1 MPTCQSVW
9 QAWHAEGKSRTRATE
24 LTVKCSGDA
33 KETSDTLRLIGV
45 IMDRSSSQRGLHV
58 LSTVFIKFYTIM
70 QIRKITKAKKNSGHR
85 TPPQEHPMILE
96 VGSLSNSHINHI
108 PSSTRPGEALCDG
121 LVDGRLFW
129 VEYHRDRSLAGSKSL
144 KYVQSDGGVRRLW
157 RNRYEVVK
165 CCSLCEE
172 GAQPHE
178 RRQGGV

>member
-70 QIRKITKAKKNSGHR
+70 QIRKITKAKKTPGIGHLPR
-85 TPPQEHPMILE
+85 
-96 VGSLSNSHINHI
+96 NI
-108 PSSTRPGEALCDG
+108 P
-121 LVDGRLFW
+121 
-129 VEYHRDRSLAGSKSL
+129 
-144 KYVQSDGGVRRLW
+144 
-157 RNRYEVVK
+157 
-165 CCSLCEE
+165 
-172 GAQPHE
+172 
-178 RRQGGV
+178 